1 MIHQRPT
8 ESIGAVFRRLTALVL
23 LSGTTLVSA
32 PASALTID
40 NFELGGF
47 SLVADPFN
55 DPVSVETG
63 LSTSEVLGGERRTQ
77 VVQNGGIGTIGATLL
92 SGSLGDDG
100 IAIDMTAAP
109 DSNLGVSGF
118 LQLTYGS
125 GMNLHE
131 NLTADGST
139 AFLVT
144 LGSVT
149 QTTNMHIAI
158 YSLVNSSIIGQLLM
172 KTVTAAGTHAFAFSD
187 FGAMPNAFDD
197 ILRIDLYIGGPLVT
211 NGASFSLL
219 DFRTD
224 GGELT
229 ATVAEPGSMP
239 LAGIGILGLAL
250 RARARRI
257 GAGAKLFRRWLIP
270 PRTV

>member
-1 MIHQRPT
+1 MIHHRHT
-8 ESIGAVFRRLTALVL
+8 ESIAPVFRRWAAHVL
-23 LSGTTLVSA
+23 LSGAALFSV

-47 SLVADPFN
+47 SLVADQFN
-55 DPVSVETG
+55 DPFSVETG
-63 LSTSEVLGGERRTQ
+63 LATSEVLGGERRAQ
-77 VVQNGGIGTIGATLL
+77 VVQNGGIGTISATLL
-92 SGSLGDDG
+92 SGNLGDDG
-100 IAIDMTAAP
+100 IAIDMLASP
-109 DSNLGVSGF
+109 NSNLGVSGF

-131 NLTADGST
+131 NLTADGSS

-149 QTTNMHIAI
+149 QPTNMHIGI
-158 YSLVNSSIIGQLLM
+158 YSLINSSIIGQLAM
-172 KTVTAAGTHAFAFSD
+172 KTVSAAGTYAFAFSD

-219 DFRTD
+219 DFRTG
-224 GGELT
+224 GGEPT
-229 ATVAEPGSMP
+229 ATVAEPGSLP
-239 LAGIGILGLAL
+239 LAGIGILWLAL
-250 RARARRI
+250 QARARRRRL
-257 GAGAKLFRRWLIP
+257 AKLFRRWLIP